1 MAPSGDDSVSQSHSS
16 EGPCVHRPQSFGCR
30 PSLERLSLEVV
41 DVTHGE
47 SPYWYYGG
55 SSCVFSSIRPANSFS
70 WARIAPEKPFPILC
84 NLPLIAHQLAS
95 ARVFF
100 GAASAP
106 TSRTG
111 APAPPASCGGANRP
125 TTASRIAPS
134 RG

>member
-95 ARVFF
+95 ARHFF
-100 GAASAP
+100 HVLGMQSRSSMPA
-106 TSRTG
+106 SRTLTLFMS
-111 APAPPASCGGANRP
+111 PLVYS
-125 TTASRIAPS
+125 
-134 RG
+134 